1 MSILPILTFPNSL
14 LRKKAKP
21 IKIIDNELKDLIVN
35 MTDTLKQAQG
45 VGLAA
50 NQVGVLKRLCIIKS
64 SPDEDYKAYINPEI
78 IKKTGTRFV
87 NEGCLSFPEYNGIV
101 KRSISITA
109 RYLDETGGKI
119 KITADELLSQALEHE
134 IDHLNGI
141 LFIDHL
147 KEHEKLVKNGIDD
160 GHHNHDVNYSVN
172 VEDNIK
178 KEKFDSKLYTKT
190 GIDDLNLAL
199 EKADILK
206 EVKGKQW

>member
-1 MSILPILTFPNSL
+1 MSILPILTFPNNL

-206 EVKGKQW
+206 EVKGK

>member
-1 MSILPILTFPNSL
+1 MPILPILTFPNSL

-21 IKIIDNELKDLIVN
+21 IKIIDDELKDLISN
-35 MTDTLKQAQG
+35 MTDTLKHAQG

-50 NQVGVLKRLCIIKS
+50 NQVGVLKRLCIIKAG
-64 SPDEDYKAYINPEI
+64 PEDIYNAYINPEI
-78 IKKTGTRFV
+78 IKKTGTRFI

-101 KRSISITA
+101 KRSVSITA

-119 KITADELLSQALEHE
+119 KITAEELFSQALEHE

-147 KEHEKLVKNGIDD
+147 KEHEKLHKNGIED
-160 GHHNHDVNYSVN
+160 GHHNHDVKISVK
-172 VEDNIK
+172 VENNN
-178 KEKFDSKLYTKT
+178 KEKFDSKLYTKI

-206 EVKGKQW
+206 EVKGK

>member
-21 IKIIDNELKDLIVN
+21 IKFIDNELKDLIVN

-78 IKKTGTRFV
+78 LKKTGTRFV

-206 EVKGKQW
+206 EVKGK

>member
-147 KEHEKLVKNGIDD
+147 KEHEKLVKNGIDE
-160 GHHNHDVNYSVN
+160 GHHNHDVNYSIN
-172 VEDNIK
+172 VEDNNK

-206 EVKGKQW
+206 EVKGK

>member
-119 KITADELLSQALEHE
+119 KITADEFLSQALEHE

-147 KEHEKLVKNGIDD
+147 KEHEKLVKNGMDD

-206 EVKGKQW
+206 EVKGK

>member
-109 RYLDETGGKI
+109 RYLDETGEKI

-206 EVKGKQW
+206 EVKGK

>member
-147 KEHEKLVKNGIDD
+147 KEHEKLVKKSEEQELQIEKL
-160 GHHNHDVNYSVN
+160 SKM
-172 VEDNIK
+172 VERLQKYIP
-178 KEKFDSKLYTKT
+178 KT
-190 GIDDLNLAL
+190 VWESTIASYFAFT
-199 EKADILK
+199 ADFTAEL
-206 EVKGKQW
+206 

>member
-1 MSILPILTFPNSL
+1 MPILPILTFPNSL

-21 IKIIDNELKDLIVN
+21 IKIIDDEINDLIVN
-35 MTDTLKQAQG
+35 MIDTLKQAQG

-50 NQVGVLKRLCIIKS
+50 NQVGVLKRLCIIKAS
-64 SPDEDYKAYINPEI
+64 QDDDYKAFINPEI

-147 KEHEKLVKNGIDD
+147 KEHEKLHKNGIED
-160 GHHNHDVNYSVN
+160 GHHNHDVKYSVN
-172 VEDNIK
+172 VEDNNK

-199 EKADILK
+199 EKAYILK
-206 EVKGKQW
+206 EVKGK

>member
-21 IKIIDNELKDLIVN
+21 IKIIDNELKDLIAN

-64 SPDEDYKAYINPEI
+64 SPNEDYKAYINPEI

-147 KEHEKLVKNGIDD
+147 KEHEKLYKNGVED
-160 GHHNHDVNYSVN
+160 GHHNHDVKYSVN
-172 VEDNIK
+172 VEDNNK

-206 EVKGKQW
+206 EVKGK

>member
-206 EVKGKQW
+206 EVKGKQ

>member
-45 VGLAA
+45 VGIAA
-50 NQVGVLKRLCIIKS
+50 NQVGVLKRLCIIKAS
-64 SPDEDYKAYINPEI
+64 SDDDYNAYINPEI
-78 IKKTGTRFV
+78 INKTGTRFV

-119 KITADELLSQALEHE
+119 KITADDLLSQALEHE

-147 KEHEKLVKNGIDD
+147 KEHEKLVKNGIDE
-160 GHHNHDVNYSVN
+160 GHHNHDVNYSIN
-172 VEDNIK
+172 VEDNNK

-206 EVKGKQW
+206 EVKGK

>member
-14 LRKKAKP
+14 LRKKAMP

-78 IKKTGTRFV
+78 LKKTGTRFV

-178 KEKFDSKLYTKT
+178 KEKFDSKLYTKI

-206 EVKGKQW
+206 EVKGK